1 MVNCLHLFW
10 QIFMLTCPLLEASSS
25 QLQLLDVQ
33 GCCWIEVKCLEPFD
47 LGSSQW
53 LGSFGHVK
61 GADWLLLPG
70 RLTQTSSAPCL
81 T

>member
-1 MVNCLHLFW
+1 MVKCLHPSWRFLM
-10 QIFMLTCPLLEASSS
+10 QCPPLEASST

-61 GADWLLLPG
+61 GEDWLLLLSGP
-70 RLTQTSSAPCL
+70 THTSSAACL
-81 T
+81 A